1 MSSQDLDPTNTE
13 KAVVIECVTYGHTAI
28 SDSCAV
34 SITCVVQV
42 RCCYEAVAQEHD
54 GDQSR
59 STGLFMK

>member
-28 SDSCAV
+28 SHSCTA
-34 SITCVVQV
+34 SITRVVQV
-42 RCCYEAVAQEHD
+42 RRCHEAMAQEHD

-59 STGLFMK
+59 